1 MENQTRQYSNEEL
14 RARLNPEGSQLWKHQ
29 QRMVELLLAFDAI
42 CKRHHIRY
50 WLIGG
55 TLIGAARHQGF
66 IPWDDDMDVQMLRE
80 DYLKMIEIL
89 PRELD
94 ETMALQCRQ
103 TDENYF
109 FQYAKLRD
117 RRSVLDENNGYDR
130 IFKERGIYIDI
141 FPTDKHPKWPQR

>member
-14 RARLNPEGSQLWKHQ
+14 RARFNPEGSQLWKHQ

-89 PRELD
+89 PREVHIDYLVHFASPTASQYFVSKPV
-94 ETMALQCRQ
+94 ETMM
-103 TDENYF
+103 TDF
-109 FQYAKLRD
+109 DGTAQLLRFAITHN
-117 RRSVLDENNGYDR
+117 SLDYSSR
-130 IFKERGIYIDI
+130 
-141 FPTDKHPKWPQR
+141 

>member
-14 RARLNPEGSQLWKHQ
+14 RARFNPEGSLLWKHQ
-29 QRMVELLLAFDAI
+29 QRMVELLLAFDTI

-89 PRELD
+89 PANWIRRWRCN
-94 ETMALQCRQ
+94 A
-103 TDENYF
+103 
-109 FQYAKLRD
+109 D
-117 RRSVLDENNGYDR
+117 RRMKTISSSM
-130 IFKERGIYIDI
+130 
-141 FPTDKHPKWPQR
+141 PS

>member
-14 RARLNPEGSQLWKHQ
+14 RARFNPEGSLLWKHQ

-66 IPWDDDMDVQMLRE
+66 IPWDDDMDVQMLRGLSE
-80 DYLKMIEIL
+80 DDRNST
-89 PRELD
+89 PRTGRD
-94 ETMALQCRQ
+94 DGAAMQ
-103 TDENYF
+103 TD
-109 FQYAKLRD
+109 
-117 RRSVLDENNGYDR
+117 G
-130 IFKERGIYIDI
+130 
-141 FPTDKHPKWPQR
+141 

>member
-1 MENQTRQYSNEEL
+1 MMENQTRQYSNEEL
-14 RARLNPEGSQLWKHQ
+14 RARFNPEGSQLWKHQ

-117 RRSVLDENNGYDR
+117 RRSVLDRTTAMTGFSR
-130 IFKERGIYIDI
+130 SGAS
-141 FPTDKHPKWPQR
+141 T

>member
-14 RARLNPEGSQLWKHQ
+14 RARFNPEGSLLWKHQ

-80 DYLKMIEIL
+80 D
-89 PRELD
+89 
-94 ETMALQCRQ
+94 
-103 TDENYF
+103 
-109 FQYAKLRD
+109 
-117 RRSVLDENNGYDR
+117 
-130 IFKERGIYIDI
+130 
-141 FPTDKHPKWPQR
+141 

>member
-1 MENQTRQYSNEEL
+1 MEASAKDG
-14 RARLNPEGSQLWKHQ
+14 RAAAG
-29 QRMVELLLAFDAI
+29 FDAI

-103 TDENYF
+103 TDETI
-109 FQYAKLRD
+109 
-117 RRSVLDENNGYDR
+117 SSSM
-130 IFKERGIYIDI
+130 
-141 FPTDKHPKWPQR
+141 PS